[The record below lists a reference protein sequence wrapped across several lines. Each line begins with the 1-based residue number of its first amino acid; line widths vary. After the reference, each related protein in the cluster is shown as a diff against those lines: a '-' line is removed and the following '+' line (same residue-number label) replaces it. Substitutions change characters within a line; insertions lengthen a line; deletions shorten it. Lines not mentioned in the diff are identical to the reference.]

1 MSSRSFLGTAHRSA
15 HRSVLGAGGDDVVN
29 EGVPFNVQHIAL
41 MAAHL
46 GVVGLD
52 SACLQGREKASV
64 LCPYSKWLRKG
75 RSLPGPWGGP
85 LTGWDPSLGRAPQ
98 PLYSRCPDGKS

>member
-1 MSSRSFLGTAHRSA
+1 MWTEVLWGKQGGVSSRSFLGTVHGSA

-29 EGVPFNVQHIAL
+29 EGVPFNVQHVAL

-52 SACLQGREKASV
+52 SACLQGREKALV
-64 LCPYSKWLRKG
+64 LCPY
-75 RSLPGPWGGP
+75 
-85 LTGWDPSLGRAPQ
+85 
-98 PLYSRCPDGKS
+98 